1 MAAPSSPNSEA
12 KGRWTL
18 RFAERQRRCNRWPVG
33 INNNINIGSA
43 WLNYTKNIPLSTI
56 YLGASWLDYMI
67 VNDLPIRR
75 FGIGSIYLNYTVE
88 QI

>member
-1 MAAPSSPNSEA
+1 MAAPTAPNSEA
-12 KGRWTL
+12 TGRWTL

-33 INNNINIGSA
+33 LYYNSNIGAA

-56 YLGASWLDYMI
+56 YLGTSWLDYMI

-75 FGIGSIYLNYTVE
+75 FGLGSIYLNYTVE
-88 QI
+88 QK